1 MKAIQVALYNDALKN
16 FKGTEGVVACAS
28 ARALM
33 VVKSNELIQKR
44 MFDLTLEEQ
53 RLVLFALSKIRPDAT
68 SLAESIEFSIREF
81 CSVCGLSRYS
91 YKGMRQFLKDTISK
105 LATRNTWI
113 ENNGKKESLIL
124 WINSEGRTEIDGDTA
139 YLHFSSKME
148 PYLVCL
154 KSFYTQYPL
163 MNILLLKSKYS
174 IRLFELL
181 ASFEN
186 QGTFN
191 MSIEYLRKHI
201 GATDVTYNNVT
212 NFYRRILL
220 PSIDEINRF
229 TTLKIEL
236 FNLVKTGRKYTHI
249 DFKVKELGGAERNKR
264 IYAMNA
270 ALNAKALNKAEEV

>member
-33 VVKSNELIQKR
+33 VVKSNELVQKR

-68 SLAESIEFSIREF
+68 SLAEPVEFSIREF

-249 DFKVKELGGAERNKR
+249 DFKVKELDGAERNKR

-270 ALNAKALNKAEEV
+270 ALNAKALNKAGEV